1 MFSFFGNIIKQILHY
16 FILLI
21 LFFRKNVL
29 KFGIACFLGAV
40 LGYILEKQEGGVYES
55 RLFLKINFGGYS
67 NMTSNIDYYNSL
79 LSSEDSDLFAEE
91 FGITEQEVLSIKKI
105 EIEKSIVSKTESLK
119 NYNSYFKKVDTILKR
134 ELPFEDYLNY
144 EDVLVP
150 VYCNIRVKSTDVNVF
165 KKLTKTMVNSL
176 ENNVFLRNK
185 KHKTNE
191 MTAFLLNS
199 YSNSLTEIDNINEA
213 YRLALS
219 DSYSENNT
227 DKNTPLISLQGN
239 DNVRNLDL
247 KTFGM
252 KDRLLEKI
260 DFEKYKMMNSS
271 SIVDV
276 ISDFNKRGALK
287 KAIKDKKMF
296 NYSILAFLGVFCV
309 LVLLEFDKYLKNY
322 KGIE

>member
-1 MFSFFGNIIKQILHY
+1 M
-16 FILLI
+16 
-21 LFFRKNVL
+21 
-29 KFGIACFLGAV
+29 
-40 LGYILEKQEGGVYES
+40 
-55 RLFLKINFGGYS
+55 
-67 NMTSNIDYYNSL
+67 
-79 LSSEDSDLFAEE
+79 
-91 FGITEQEVLSIKKI
+91 
-105 EIEKSIVSKTESLK
+105 
-119 NYNSYFKKVDTILKR
+119 
-134 ELPFEDYLNY
+134 
-144 EDVLVP
+144 
-150 VYCNIRVKSTDVNVF
+150 
-165 KKLTKTMVNSL
+165 
-176 ENNVFLRNK
+176 
-185 KHKTNE
+185 
-191 MTAFLLNS
+191 
-199 YSNSLTEIDNINEA
+199 
-213 YRLALS
+213 S